1 MRYLLLIL
9 LTTTAWAQSFNQS
22 EEGWSFWGDGI
33 GSYDASTG
41 KAQVGS
47 LKLACDYAEQH
58 TTYLKIKKDP
68 GLYRVSFWVR
78 MEDVQEA
85 PQAFWHFYDSGLG
98 TQSVFENL
106 AGHSDW
112 REVSYTLELKRSELE
127 IWFRLKSPGV
137 VWIDDVKIE
146 KANSNQSVSIGTAR
160 TWVPLVEAKKQK
172 SSKAKKL
179 FSFSSAE
186 AGHPFSIGRDQSGGG
201 VGEFYSQEY
210 QNFNTAKL
218 NTKDWAQYDH
228 IEMDV
233 YNSSGHFV
241 EFYLTMADHKSSNY
255 WSQLNHKS
263 TLAPG
268 WNHLNFSLSQYV
280 GERGSQRYQRGLEL
294 ARLNKIFVVA
304 DLAKRLGKKHKFLI
318 DNVQL
323 SSSKN
328 ISLSEDIK
336 TFDFTSHKAQFDRA
350 FTPVLTRH
358 NYTLKRGFGFIN
370 PRFWRVEDSQYVG
383 ESLRYSIGVL
393 DGSFRVDL
401 PNGRYRIALVMD
413 KLGMWDPPFWSD
425 RTLSLNG
432 QVVFKESRSTGAEYL
447 KDLLIFENTRPT
459 PKDHPFDLYFS
470 RLFQTIEKDVTVTQG
485 HLTMEFSG
493 DESAISLNRLVI
505 SPNNQKFEQ
514 SLVNEIALK
523 DRQEIDHLTR
533 LLSTKSVS
541 AAKRVSVI
549 AADLKLHPQVAKTA
563 IAQNISWVSAPGEIA
578 YAVIQ
583 VDPKNLSEMNWQAID
598 LRSKTGAI
606 IPGIKLSQLI
616 PQWTSGDLNH
626 ETYQLAGK
634 YLEPI
639 NREKISLKPHE
650 LTFFLAT
657 LKIPVNETGEFNGEV
672 KLTLGS
678 ESFSI
683 PISLAVLKAH
693 LPSIDFPVGFF
704 GMDPIPASY
713 FKGKGLEELRRKA
726 RFQALE
732 LMQEAGMTAL
742 SGLPTTPY
750 NSETKSFDTREI
762 DATLKRAHDLGFQ
775 KIYSYGGTFPHALLN
790 DSSIPQDKLKD
801 HLKKYFSKKNP
812 EIVHTFSDEA
822 SGYSDRLASD
832 IELGQKLR
840 RDYPFMKLAGF
851 SGMKENEAT
860 KLHELF
866 DEGFYSSVMQ
876 HKLYRYRQQKW
887 GSYNAAPGN
896 WDDPRYTLGPGL
908 FLARAAGLSQ
918 YLEWQT
924 TNNYP
929 YLELD
934 GRESDVVLFLPKS
947 NGEIRQT
954 LRFVWAQ
961 EGLTIY
967 RKLKLL
973 QNVAP
978 ENTWLKKLLRENVFK
993 GERFLERR
1001 DFDME
1006 KFKMELQQELKKL
1019 M

>member
-41 KAQVGS
+41 KAQAGS
-47 LKLACDYAEQH
+47 LKLACDFAEQH

-68 GLYRVSFWVR
+68 GLYHVSFWVK
-78 MEDVQEA
+78 MEDIQEA
-85 PQAFWHFYDSGLG
+85 PQAFWHFYDAGLG
-98 TQSVFENL
+98 TQSVFQNL
-106 AGHSDW
+106 SGHADW
-112 REVSYTLELKRSELE
+112 REVSYTLELKRAELE

-137 VWIDDVKIE
+137 VWIDDIKIE
-146 KANSNQSVSIGTAR
+146 KANSPQSTTIGETR
-160 TWVPLVEAKKQK
+160 FWQPTIQTKKQK
-172 SSKAKKL
+172 SPKTKKL
-179 FSFSSAE
+179 FSFEIAE
-186 AGHPFSIGRDQSGGG
+186 AGHPFSKARDRSGGG

-210 QNFNTAKL
+210 QNFNLTKM
-218 NTKDWAQYDH
+218 NTKDWDQYDYL
-228 IEMDV
+228 EMDV
-233 YNSSGHFV
+233 YNPTASFV
-241 EFYLTMADHKSSNY
+241 EFFLTMADTKSTNY

-268 WNHLNFSLSQYV
+268 WNHLNFSLTQYV

-294 ARLNKIFVVA
+294 PRLNKIFVVA

-336 TFDFTSHKAQFDRA
+336 TFDFTSQKAQFDPA

-358 NYTLKRGFGFIN
+358 NYTSKRGFGFIN

-383 ESLRYSIGVL
+383 ESLRYSIGL
-393 DGSFRVDL
+393 LNGSFRVDL

-413 KLGMWDPPFWSD
+413 KLGLWDPPFWSD

-432 QVVFKESRSTGAEYL
+432 QVVFKESRSNGLEYL
-447 KDLLIFENTRPT
+447 KDLLIFEDTIPT
-459 PKDHPFDLYFS
+459 PKDHPFDLYFN
-470 RLFQTIEKDVTVTQG
+470 RLFQSIEKEITVTQG

-505 SPNNQKFEQ
+505 WPSNQKFEQ
-514 SLVNEIALK
+514 SIKQELALK
-523 DRQEIDHLTR
+523 DRQEIDRLTR
-533 LLSTKSVS
+533 LLPAKKS
-541 AAKRVSVI
+541 AAVKKVSVI
-549 AADLKLHPQVAKTA
+549 APDLKLHPHEARPA
-563 IAQNISWVSAPGEIA
+563 IAQEINWVAAPGERKQ
-578 YAVIQ
+578 AVVQ
-583 VDPKNLSEMNWQAID
+583 VDPSELTTIHFKSID
-598 LRSKTGAI
+598 LRSKTGSI
-606 IPGIKLSQLI
+606 IPGLKISHLI
-616 PQWTSGDLNH
+616 SQWTSGDLNH
-626 ETYQLAGK
+626 ETYRLAGK

-639 NREKISLKPHE
+639 VGQKIAVKPNE
-650 LTFFLAT
+650 LTFLVIG
-657 LKIPVNETGEFNGEV
+657 LKVPESENGEFTGE
-672 KLTLGS
+672 LQLSLGKT
-678 ESFSI
+678 EFVI
-683 PISLAVLKAH
+683 PIKLAILKTP

-704 GMDPIPASY
+704 GMDPIPTSY
-713 FKGKGLEELRRKA
+713 FKGRGLEDIRRKA

-742 SGLPTTPY
+742 SGLPATPY
-750 NSETKSFDTREI
+750 NSETKSFDTREL
-762 DATLKRAHDLGFQ
+762 DATLKRAQELGFQ
-775 KIYSYGGTFPHALLN
+775 KIYTYGGTFPHALLN
-790 DSSIPQDKLKD
+790 DSSIPQDKLKEL
-801 HLKKYFSKKNP
+801 LKKYFSQKNP

-822 SGYSDRLASD
+822 SGYSDRLSSD
-832 IELGQKLR
+832 IELGLKLR

-851 SGMKENEAT
+851 SGMKDSDAI

-866 DEGFYSSVMQ
+866 DEGFYSSVVQ

-887 GSYNAAPGN
+887 GTYNAAPGN

-908 FLARAAGLSQ
+908 FLARTAGLSH

-924 TNNYP
+924 VNNYP

-947 NGEIRQT
+947 NGEIRET
-954 LRFVWAQ
+954 MRFMMAQ

-973 QNVAP
+973 QKLAP
-978 ENTWLKKLLRENVFK
+978 ENAWLKKLLRENVFK

-1006 KFKMELQQELKKL
+1006 KFKIELQQELKKL
-1019 M
+1019 I